1 MITPRWLFLSALSA
15 LGYGVATV
23 ASYQL
28 INTHGVPPVSVLA
41 VTDVIAAALFLLLPL
56 FVLPGN
62 LGKGMKNG
70 LRTAFTRALPAAI
83 TVALLFGFGDL
94 FLNASYAGSPNPGY
108 CDSIS
113 DSEMVVTAIL
123 SYLVFKSPI
132 TAKQLIGMLIAVFSL
147 YFLQS

>member
-23 ASYQL
+23 ASYRL
-28 INTHGVPPVSVLA
+28 INAHGVPPVSVLA
-41 VTDVIAAALFLLLPL
+41 VTDVIAAGIFLLIPL
-56 FVLPGN
+56 FVLPGD

-70 LRTAFTRALPAAI
+70 LWSAFTRALPVAI
-83 TVALLFGFGDL
+83 AVAVLFGLGDL
-94 FLNASYAGSPNPGY
+94 FINASYAGSPNPGY

-113 DSEMVVTAIL
+113 DAEMIVTAIL

-132 TAKQLIGMLIAVFSL
+132 TAKQLVGMLIAVFSL
-147 YFLQS
+147 YFLQA